1 MQYTLRWHRLQP
13 QPQPSPQSPLNL
25 KPQRQHSRHSPL
37 LPPPTT
43 WRPQLTHQP
52 WMWRQP
58 SGERD
63 NNVVEVHTDHKL
75 EDSPGAEA
83 NINNSGS
90 LDQPNIETNFNKH
103 TNRLAEINNIN
114 SPISHKRPTPAP
126 DTRTT
131 HHLMPAQF
139 IGNTAGQPH
148 HAVHHLP
155 AHGNM
160 L

>member
-1 MQYTLRWHRLQP
+1 M
-13 QPQPSPQSPLNL
+13 
-25 KPQRQHSRHSPL
+25 
-37 LPPPTT
+37 
-43 WRPQLTHQP
+43 
-52 WMWRQP
+52 
-58 SGERD
+58 
-63 NNVVEVHTDHKL
+63 VEVHTDHKPG
-75 EDSPGAEA
+75 DSPGAEA